1 MHFRVALFL
10 LYRCMTTQITSH
22 SLNFLLFLKFSF
34 CPLLVNFPFR
44 ILGSKS
50 CLHSSPLMQLAN
62 MMWNVTWLAEDPQV
76 GNCVTFA
83 WHLIIIIKT
92 TTLCDSRCFKHSL
105 WLWGKSRTNVVQLPV
120 ILVVLRWHA
129 LSGFLCSLGQ
139 AGAIRLG
146 ISRALLSF
154 EDSYLEPLQKG
165 LRQCCYRAFSDV
177 GLCRY

>member
-1 MHFRVALFL
+1 
-10 LYRCMTTQITSH
+10 
-22 SLNFLLFLKFSF
+22 
-34 CPLLVNFPFR
+34 
-44 ILGSKS
+44 
-50 CLHSSPLMQLAN
+50 MQLVN
-62 MMWNVTWLAEDPQV
+62 MMWNATWLAEDPQV

-83 WHLIIIIKT
+83 WHLIIIMKT

-105 WLWGKSRTNVVQLPV
+105 WLWEKSRTNVVQLP
-120 ILVVLRWHA
+120 VVLRWHA

-139 AGAIRLG
+139 AGAIRLA

-177 GLCRY
+177 GLCHVINASGICPTMALFSIPPRSCCAVRPGCDSWDWRESDSPDSPRLNVWACAKA